1 MMVLLGFN
9 MKTFIEWGN
18 GVGGIVF
25 WWGPNKNLVGGGGVD
40 WGEYQFLS
48 ILDSSAD
55 FTISDSNPDG

>member
-25 WWGPNKNLVGGGGVD
+25 GEDQIKIWWGGGESTGGN
-40 WGEYQFLS
+40 
-48 ILDSSAD
+48 ISSCR
-55 FTISDSNPDG
+55 F